1 MTKTTTV
8 ENLQRALSMEL
19 TATHQYQLH
28 ACVLDEWGLE
38 LLASKM
44 REEMQEELGHSEQFM
59 VRCMFLKAEPV
70 VALEKQ
76 PVRATSLKQMFEL
89 DLADEKEA
97 IEFYTSAS
105 FQAHEDRDIGSRQ
118 LFEKIALDEEG
129 HMSWLE
135 LQLDLLSRMG
145 EPSFIAKYMPASH
158 GEQQDP
164 NS

>member
-1 MTKTTTV
+1 MAHTTTV
-8 ENLQRALSMEL
+8 QNLQRALSMEL

-38 LLASKM
+38 LLAAKM
-44 REEMQEELGHSEQFM
+44 REEMQEELGHSERFM
-59 VRCMFLKAEPV
+59 VRCLFLNADPK

-76 PVRATSLKQMFEL
+76 PVRATSLKHMFEI

-105 FQAHEDRDIGSRQ
+105 FQANEDRDIGSRQ
-118 LFEKIALDEEG
+118 LFEQIALDEEE

-135 LQLDLLSRMG
+135 LQLDLLARMG
-145 EPSFIAKYMPASH
+145 EPAFIAKYVTVS
-158 GEQQDP
+158 
-164 NS
+164 